1 MKKSEKKTN
10 LLVELN
16 NKKVAEQKAGKKTES
31 FGKFKPAKERNKNNS
46 SVGPSWG
53 GRKGN

>member
-1 MKKSEKKTN
+1 MEKTLHKSDPVTEVPSAKLSAKK
-10 LLVELN
+10 L
-16 NKKVAEQKAGKKTES
+16 AAKAS
-31 FGKFKPAKERNKNNS
+31 FSKYMAKRERNKNNS